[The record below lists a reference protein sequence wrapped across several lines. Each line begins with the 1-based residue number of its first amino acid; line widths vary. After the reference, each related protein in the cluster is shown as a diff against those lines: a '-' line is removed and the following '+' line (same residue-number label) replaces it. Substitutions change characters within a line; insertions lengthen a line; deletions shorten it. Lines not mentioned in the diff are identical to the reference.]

1 MSRRYSLGEVIA
13 KLDAGDAEDAR
24 FILNHLRDK
33 LIAEQAGPQTDRHY
47 CPECGPHGN
56 KGRVCLLLSW
66 ADCTMCVEAT
76 ITTTP

>member
-1 MSRRYSLGEVIA
+1 MSRSYSLSEVIA
-13 KLDAGDAEDAR
+13 KLDAGDTADAR
-24 FILNHLRDK
+24 FILGHWRERL
-33 LIAEQAGPQTDRHY
+33 LAEQGAPQPAREY

-66 ADCTMCVEAT
+66 ADCTTCAEVA